1 MTDASPRQSLASI
14 ARALGVSTATV
25 SNAFNKPERV
35 SDELRARVLDHARK
49 VGYVGPDPAARHLRR
64 GRSDV
69 VGLVFSD
76 NLEFA
81 FQDQASLGFLA
92 GLSAA
97 CGASGRNL
105 LMLAAGPPT
114 ASTGASIWRSP
125 VSTAAMDGLI
135 VYSVPQSD
143 PHLLAALAR
152 ALPVVV
158 VDQPRNHPGVDWVG
172 LDDRAATREI
182 GRHVAG
188 LGHRR
193 IGVVCTRLG
202 TTRYN
207 GPVTVARR
215 TSATYDVQHERM
227 DGLLEGLAESG
238 IAMNDVAIEERFHA
252 SRDSGAA
259 ALDALLERQPGITA
273 VCCLADV
280 LALGVLDAATRRG
293 LRIPQDLTVTGFD
306 DIGEAERAGLTT
318 IQQPLEL
325 KGHQA
330 GRLLL
335 ERLAHGERPG
345 LPGQR
350 SLHQARRV
358 LLPTVM
364 QVRRSSA
371 VPASRS

>member
-172 LDDRAATREI
+172 LDAVSYTHLDVYKRQVFWKTTSFRRSRSIAA
-182 GRHVAG
+182 
-188 LGHRR
+188 
-193 IGVVCTRLG
+193 
-202 TTRYN
+202 
-207 GPVTVARR
+207 
-215 TSATYDVQHERM
+215 M
-227 DGLLEGLAESG
+227 W
-238 IAMNDVAIEERFHA
+238 
-252 SRDSGAA
+252 
-259 ALDALLERQPGITA
+259 ALLCIMK
-273 VCCLADV
+273 
-280 LALGVLDAATRRG
+280 
-293 LRIPQDLTVTGFD
+293 LRPTWS
-306 DIGEAERAGLTT
+306 
-318 IQQPLEL
+318 LEL
-325 KGHQA
+325 A
-330 GRLLL
+330 
-335 ERLAHGERPG
+335 RP
-345 LPGQR
+345 PG
-350 SLHQARRV
+350 
-358 LLPTVM
+358 
-364 QVRRSSA
+364 
-371 VPASRS
+371 